1 VYISVARDGRSGQ
14 DGLPG
19 AGEALAGLARFREE
33 FYGCLWRRGD
43 ALSEL
48 ADAVLT
54 APTAGTLP
62 YLSLEPGFRRGHGMV
77 YQALAEG
84 RIDEERLRDL
94 LVRWRPRGWPLVF
107 AVDASTYPRPAAATS
122 PGREWHPHSCKG
134 HHGRR
139 RSRAGAGT
147 GGSARREGR
156 DGDAVVAGW
165 AFQWLAQ
172 LSFAPG
178 SWTAPQDMT
187 RVGVRDDATAKAAE
201 MIIAH
206 SARLRAAGEAGIPLY
221 VHDAGYD
228 EAPLTWDLRDH
239 LDRVQI
245 LVRVRNDRVMYRDPA
260 PEPPRRGRPRKHSAD
275 RFECT
280 DPATWGPPDQ
290 GLSLDDGQY
299 GHVSVMSWGGLHPRL
314 YCRGRFAGFWP
325 SPVIRCHLIRVTVD
339 KLPGGR
345 KAPGPLWLWRAGP
358 GIPDLDLIW
367 RACLHRFRYRAH
379 LPVRQARPGLGQD
392 RPPPPPASL
401 PPDVAGHR
409 GHHPAQARPAHR
421 RRPPAALGTPPP
433 AGKAHPRA
441 RPPGFS
447 PPGRTSRN
455 TRQATENLYTR
466 PRTAQRPH
474 QHPRHQVPRHH
485 ESSLMPRETLKRKP
499 DRGQTS
505 RKDSTGTRT
514 GRGTSV
520 SAAHGGSRRDGG
532 GWGSRDG
539 GAGVGAG

>member
-1 VYISVARDGRSGQ
+1 VFSSMTGQEESCQEGR
-14 DGLPG
+14 PG
-19 AGEALAGLARFREE
+19 AGQALAGLARFRQE
-33 FYGCLWRRGD
+33 FYRCLWRRGD

-54 APTAGTLP
+54 APAAGTLP
-62 YLSLEPGFRRGHGMV
+62 YLSLEPGFRRGHGMI
-77 YQALAEG
+77 YQGLAEG
-84 RIDEERLRDL
+84 RIDEEALRDL

-107 AVDASTYPRPAAATS
+107 AVDASTYPRPAAQTS

-139 RSRAGAGT
+139 RRPRAGRGTAG
-147 GGSARREGR
+147 GR
-156 DGDAVVAGW
+156 DGVRGEGRGEGAVVAGW

-187 RVGVRDDATAKAAE
+187 RVGVRDDATAKAAQ

-206 SARLRAAGEAGIPLY
+206 SARLRADGESGVPLY

-260 PEPPRRGRPRKHSAD
+260 PEPPRRGRPRKHSQD

-290 GLSLDDGQY
+290 ELSLDDGQY

-325 SPVIRCHLIRVTVD
+325 SPVIRCHLIRVTVQQ
-339 KLPGGR
+339 LPGR
-345 KAPGPLWLWRAGP
+345 RRPPGPLWLWWAGP
-358 GIPDLDLIW
+358 GLPDPDLCW
-367 RACLHRFRYRAH
+367 RAYLHRFRHRAC
-379 LPVRQARPGLGQD
+379 LPVRQARPGLGQG
-392 RPPPPPASL
+392 RPPL
-401 PPDVAGHR
+401 PGAGDALDLADHR
-409 GHHPAQARPAHR
+409 GDHPAPPRPPHR
-421 RRPPAALGTPPP
+421 AGLPAALGTPPP
-433 AGKAHPRA
+433 ARQADPRP
-441 RPPGFS
+441 RPPGFLA
-447 PPGRTSRN
+447 PGRTCRN
-455 TRQATENLYTR
+455 TRQATEKHHTR

-474 QHPRHQVPRHH
+474 QHPGNQVPRHH
-485 ESSLMPRETLKRKP
+485 EGGLTPHKTLKRKVRHE
-499 DRGQTS
+499 RGEEFH
-505 RKDSTGTRT
+505 
-514 GRGTSV
+514 V
-520 SAAHGGSRRDGG
+520 GGIP
-532 GWGSRDG
+532 
-539 GAGVGAG
+539 